1 MFAKHWSEYVPVT
14 YPAPAV
20 PPVGGGGDVDRQ
32 GLEQE
37 LLQPAGLRQ
46 YQLDYMGAQWT
57 ALVSDMALVWDE
69 AYRGHVE
76 FYATNRCDVGKKRRE
91 MRHIYF
97 ETNAD
102 SVFAQTS
109 SGQRSETRRFLGH
122 VMCLQRGI
130 QGRRCSYLAQAD

>member
-97 ETNAD
+97 ETKCRFGFCPDKLRTEIRNSKISWACY
-102 SVFAQTS
+102 VFAARYSRRTLLVPGS
-109 SGQRSETRRFLGH
+109 S
-122 VMCLQRGI
+122 
-130 QGRRCSYLAQAD
+130 